1 MFCKLIKNSS
11 TVKNLVFFF
20 FFCRLKSLQ
29 NEITNTRKANV
40 EQMCI
45 LKRNNQNLLV
55 ANEKIVKELD
65 QFENKF
71 QEYKI
76 KLFEKNDE
84 INDLKKQLQN
94 KMEILQSLIFIIE
107 FENGKYIF
115 LQKCLRF
122 KIYFEL
128 KLMIEVSKQQNHFSV
143 LKQFYLFKKAFI

>member
-1 MFCKLIKNSS
+1 M
-11 TVKNLVFFF
+11 
-20 FFCRLKSLQ
+20 Q